1 MFLRVCVP
9 VCVCSQGWRSEERES
24 QGLTEGGAA
33 EEVQQ
38 LHHWTQRHGG
48 HRHSG
53 LRGHLWTHAH
63 FLLPCVQW
71 RAFTSRC
78 QHPTAQ
84 QMCVW
89 KGRFIFTFLHGTMK
103 TTDVRRLFLFYNGFK
118 YVVMSMW
125 VQTSVTSQNPLMKR
139 IQNNCEY
146 KCEYKPLNTNTI
158 ITFQHN

>member
-1 MFLRVCVP
+1 MFL
-9 VCVCSQGWRSEERES
+9 CVCSCVCVFTGMEVWREGKSRTHWRRS
-24 QGLTEGGAA
+24 SRRSTAASSLDTAPRRTQTLRTE
-33 EEVQQ
+33 
-38 LHHWTQRHGG
+38 
-48 HRHSG
+48 
-53 LRGHLWTHAH
+53 GHLWTHAH

-78 QHPTAQ
+78 QPPTAQ

-103 TTDVRRLFLFYNGFK
+103 TTDVWRLFLFYNGFK

-125 VQTSVTSQNPLMKR
+125 VQTSVTSQNPLMKW

-158 ITFQHN
+158 ITFQHH